1 MSPQGHDL
9 PPRTL
14 RVPPE
19 WSGLRLDRA
28 LSDLYPEVSRTRL
41 QAWIKEGAILLDGAR
56 PAKPGVGLEEGQELA
71 CEPPEKVVFQVDPK
85 RAAALEVLFEDEHL
99 AVVNKPA
106 GLLVHSGPGHSGETL
121 ADLAA
126 ARFGDLPE
134 VQGEDRAGIVHRLD
148 AQTSGVIVIAKTEPA
163 AETLMGQFRER
174 EVKKRYTALCHGK
187 PRFESDWIEK
197 SIMRSERSP
206 ERMHATDEEGQG
218 RESETFYRV
227 VERFERCTLLDVEP
241 RTGRTHQIRVHL
253 ESVGLPIVEDTLY
266 RGRGAVR
273 TAVKQGLGPGSPLS
287 GRQFLHAAEL
297 AFTHPASGQRV
308 VFEAPLAADLQR
320 LLDWLRD
327 AKRATAGAQK

>member
-1 MSPQGHDL
+1 MSSQGHDL

-41 QAWIKEGAILLDGAR
+41 QGWIKDGLVLLDGAR
-56 PAKPGVGLEEGQELA
+56 PAKLGVALEEGQELV
-71 CEPPEKVVFQVDPK
+71 CEPPEKVVFTVDPE
-85 RAAALEVLFEDEHL
+85 RAAALDVLYEDEQL

-106 GLLVHSGPGHSGETL
+106 GLLVHSGPGHGGETL

-126 ARFGDLPE
+126 ERFGELPS

-148 AQTSGVIVIAKTEPA
+148 AQTSGVIVIAKTEAA
-163 AETLMGQFRER
+163 AEALMEQFRER
-174 EVKKRYTALCHGK
+174 KVKKRYTALCHGS
-187 PRFESDWIEK
+187 PRFESDWIES

-227 VERFERCTLLDVEP
+227 VERFERSTLLDVEP

-253 ESVGLPIVEDTLY
+253 ESIGLPIVEDTLY

-273 TAVKQGLGPGSPLS
+273 TAVKQGLGAGCPLS
-287 GRQFLHAAEL
+287 GRQFLHASEL
-297 AFTHPASGQRV
+297 SFVHPGSGQRV
-308 VFEAPLAADLQR
+308 EFEAPLAADLQR
-320 LLDWLRD
+320 LLDWLRE
-327 AKRATAGAQK
+327 AKRATEAPQK